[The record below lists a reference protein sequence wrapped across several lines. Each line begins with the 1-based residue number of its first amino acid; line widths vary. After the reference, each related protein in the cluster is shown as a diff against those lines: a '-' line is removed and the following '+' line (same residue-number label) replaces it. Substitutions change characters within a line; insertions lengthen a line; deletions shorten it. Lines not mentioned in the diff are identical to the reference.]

1 MTPGV
6 TGPVTPDAL
15 SARVM
20 QQKLIFFVALGG
32 FIWAVFSPHE
42 GAPGKPR
49 EAAAKVAFVGSTG
62 PGEVSGSGA
71 GDDAMVLQRDG
82 SGQFH
87 LTAQVDGQDT
97 SFLVDTGADV
107 VALTIDEAERL
118 GYAVDP
124 EQFVP
129 MMQTASGTG
138 NGAIVHLDRLEVAGA
153 EFHDIDAVVMDG
165 LPVNL
170 LGQTILAQLGQVSL
184 EGDRMVIRR

>member
-1 MTPGV
+1 
-6 TGPVTPDAL
+6 
-15 SARVM
+15 
-20 QQKLIFFVALGG
+20 
-32 FIWAVFSPHE
+32 
-42 GAPGKPR
+42 
-49 EAAAKVAFVGSTG
+49 
-62 PGEVSGSGA
+62 
-71 GDDAMVLQRDG
+71 MVLQRDG

-97 SFLVDTGADV
+97 QFLVDTGADV

-118 GYAVDP
+118 GYAVDS

-153 EFHDIDAVVMDG
+153 EFRDIDAVVMDG

>member
-1 MTPGV
+1 
-6 TGPVTPDAL
+6 
-15 SARVM
+15 M
-20 QQKLIFFVALGG
+20 QQKLIFVAALGA
-32 FIWAVFSPHE
+32 FLWAVVSPHE
-42 GAPGKPR
+42 AVPVKPDGAG
-49 EAAAKVAFVGSTG
+49 AAVAMVGSTG
-62 PGEVSGSGA
+62 PGAVSGTVV

-107 VALTIDEAERL
+107 VALTIDEAGRL
-118 GYAVDP
+118 GYPVDP
-124 EQFVP
+124 EKFVP

-138 NGAIVHLDRLEVAGA
+138 NGTVVHLDRLEVAGA

-165 LPVNL
+165 LTVNL
-170 LGQTILAQLGQVSL
+170 LGQSILSQLGQVSL